1 MKSWLEKNDIEM
13 YSTHNEE
20 TSAVAERFIKTLKN
34 TIYKHMSVISK
45 NVYIDKLDDKVN
57 KYNNRYHST
66 IKMKLVDD
74 KLGTY
79 IDSNK
84 KINNKDPK
92 FNTGDIVRTSKYK
105 NVFAKGY
112 VPNWSEEIFVIK
124 KVKNTWTYVISDL
137 KGEEIVGKFYKKD
150 FQKKNQKEFRVEKV
164 IKKKGDKLYVK
175 IVLLTVGLIKRTE
188 INE

>member
-1 MKSWLEKNDIEM
+1 MKSWLERNGIEM

-20 TSAVAERFIKTLKN
+20 TSVVVERFIRTLKN
-34 TIYKHMSVISK
+34 TIYKYMSAISK
-45 NVYIDKLDDKVN
+45 NVYNDKLDDKVN

-84 KINNKDPK
+84 KINNKD
-92 FNTGDIVRTSKYK
+92 
-105 NVFAKGY
+105 
-112 VPNWSEEIFVIK
+112 
-124 KVKNTWTYVISDL
+124 
-137 KGEEIVGKFYKKD
+137 
-150 FQKKNQKEFRVEKV
+150 FQKKNQKEFRVGKV

-175 IVLLTVGLIKRTE
+175 IVLLTVGLVKRTE